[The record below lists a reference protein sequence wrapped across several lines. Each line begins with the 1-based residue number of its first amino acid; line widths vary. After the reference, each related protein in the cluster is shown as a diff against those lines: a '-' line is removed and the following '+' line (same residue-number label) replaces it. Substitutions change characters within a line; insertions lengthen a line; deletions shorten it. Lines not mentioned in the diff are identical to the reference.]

1 MKFNCRPVGIEFLD
15 NAPVQFV
22 NQVELAASPAQV
34 FAIFEKAEAW
44 PLWYKEIVKV
54 EWHGPQPYGVGTTRT
69 VKLTTV
75 TVEEHF
81 FVWEQN
87 ERLAFCFT
95 AMSLPLVHALVEE
108 YRLTPLGE
116 HRSQFTY
123 KVGLE
128 LSFWLCLGGPL
139 ILKVYEKMFRQATT
153 NLAEYI
159 LNQPVIP

>member
-34 FAIFEKAEAW
+34 FEIFENAEAW
-44 PLWYKEIVKV
+44 PQWYKEIVNV
-54 EWHGPQPYGVGTTRT
+54 EWHGLHPYGVGTTRT
-69 VKLTTV
+69 VKLTSV
-75 TVEEHF
+75 TVEEYF

-87 ERLAFCFT
+87 QRLAFYFT
-95 AMSLPLVHALVEE
+95 GMSLPLAKALVEE
-108 YRLTPLGE
+108 YRLIPLSE

-128 LSFWLCLGGPL
+128 PSFLLRLGGPF
-139 ILKVYEKMFRQATT
+139 ILKVYAKMFEQATAD
-153 NLAEYI
+153 LAEYI
-159 LNQPVIP
+159 RSQSVIS

>member
-116 HRSQFTY
+116 HRSQFT
-123 KVGLE
+123 
-128 LSFWLCLGGPL
+128 F
-139 ILKVYEKMFRQATT
+139 
-153 NLAEYI
+153 
-159 LNQPVIP
+159 